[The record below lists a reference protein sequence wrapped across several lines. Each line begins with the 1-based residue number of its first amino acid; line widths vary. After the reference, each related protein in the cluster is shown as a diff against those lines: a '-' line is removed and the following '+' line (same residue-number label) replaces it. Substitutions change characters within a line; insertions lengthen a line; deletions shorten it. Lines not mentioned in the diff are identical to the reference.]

1 MNWIELNL
9 INLFPVGIIDEKK
22 CPIIEGE
29 LRSKELKEY
38 LKSMDCEPIVW
49 ICEDATGINQKVEYH
64 PATNQLV
71 GLNLP
76 VDAKNGMPIPFTFLA
91 NTEDEI
97 RTHSQKPLA
106 TLVYVVLALPIKPD
120 VPAFVLQIYGTNNT
134 FTAENVLHRW
144 KHIIQDLNKY
154 DNLY

>member
-1 MNWIELNL
+1 MSI
-9 INLFPVGIIDEKK
+9 INEKK
-22 CPIIEGE
+22 CPLIEGE
-29 LRSKELKEY
+29 LRSKQLKEY
-38 LKSMDCEPIVW
+38 LKTMDCETVVW
-49 ICEDATGINQKVEYH
+49 ICEDATGINQRVEYH

-76 VDAKNGMPIPFTFLA
+76 INAKNGMPIPFTFLA

-97 RTHSQKPLA
+97 RAHSQKPLA

-134 FTAENVLHRW
+134 FTAANVLQRW
-144 KHIIQDLNKY
+144 RHIIQELKKY
-154 DNLY
+154 VN